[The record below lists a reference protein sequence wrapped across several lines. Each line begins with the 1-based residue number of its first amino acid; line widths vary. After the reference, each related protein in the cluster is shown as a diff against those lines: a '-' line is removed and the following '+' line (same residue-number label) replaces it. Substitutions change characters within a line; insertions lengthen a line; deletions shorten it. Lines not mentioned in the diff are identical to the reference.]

1 MRQVALALPIV
12 HPRPITGRRAVREP
26 RVDDDAGG
34 VYASPRTTTNRGEDG
49 MAKITNVAKERLEAG
64 GLAIGVGLRQARTV
78 DIAKIMKTA
87 GYDFL
92 FIDLEH
98 SSIPLDVASQI
109 SCAAQDAGITPI
121 VRVPGFEHWQA
132 AKALDAGAQGIV
144 VPHVDDAEQAAAMVQ
159 NVRYPPQGRRSFGG
173 GLPQLGFAAMP
184 AVEATA
190 AIDAAT
196 LLVVM
201 IETPEAVDNVEAI
214 AAVPG
219 IDVLLV
225 GTNDLCLAMGIPGQV
240 DHPRVAEAYERILA
254 ACRANGRHAGLG
266 GVYHPPLM
274 ERYLAMGFR
283 FVLAGSDLSLMM
295 AAASER
301 AAVVRAMERR

>member
-1 MRQVALALPIV
+1 MTVIR
-12 HPRPITGRRAVREP
+12 
-26 RVDDDAGG
+26 
-34 VYASPRTTTNRGEDG
+34 
-49 MAKITNVAKERLEAG
+49 NVAKERLEAG
-64 GLAIGVGLRQARTV
+64 QLAIGVGLRQARTV

-98 SSIPLDVASQI
+98 SSIPLDVAAQI

-144 VPHVDDAEQAAAMVQ
+144 VPHVDTAEQAAAMVA
-159 NVRYPPQGRRSFGG
+159 NVRYPPMGQRSIAG
-173 GLPQLGFAAMP
+173 GLPQLGFAAVP
-184 AVEATA
+184 AAEATA
-190 AIDAAT
+190 AVDAAT

-201 IETPEAVDNVEAI
+201 IETPEAVENVEAI
-214 AAVPG
+214 AAVDG

-240 DHPRVAEAYERILA
+240 DHPRVAEAYQRILA

-274 ERYLAMGFR
+274 ERYLGMGFR